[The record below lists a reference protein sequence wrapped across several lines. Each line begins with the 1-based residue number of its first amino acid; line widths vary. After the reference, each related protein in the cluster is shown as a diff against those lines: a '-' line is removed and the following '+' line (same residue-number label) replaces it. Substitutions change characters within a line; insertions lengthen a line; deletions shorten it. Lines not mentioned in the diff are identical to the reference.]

1 MKFKRWVMTKQN
13 IASIEENIYI
23 SVSWRVNET
32 ALVIYWQYYIID
44 WNFQKELEK
53 LKTLEEVKK
62 FFKDNEDKKSS
73 RSNDEFDF

>member
-1 MKFKRWVMTKQN
+1 MVKQR
-13 IASIEENIYI
+13 ISYIEEDIY
-23 SVSWRVNET
+23 VSINWRLNET
-32 ALVIYWQYYIID
+32 ALVINWRYYIID

-73 RSNDEFDF
+73 RSEEEFNF

>member
-1 MKFKRWVMTKQN
+1 MKFKKRVITKQN

-23 SVSWRVNET
+23 SINLRVNET

-73 RSNDEFDF
+73 RSEKEFNF

>member
-1 MKFKRWVMTKQN
+1 MTKQN
-13 IASIEENIYI
+13 IANIEENIYI
-23 SVSWRVNET
+23 SVNWRLNET
-32 ALVIYWQYYIID
+32 ALVIDWRYYIID

-73 RSNDEFDF
+73 RSEKEFNF